1 MKTDSILLV
10 DDNAFALKELVN
22 ILKYIGYK
30 NLTSLEDVSNVLD
43 TVVSEAVVCIISALE
58 MDDISGL
65 KFLRMIRDDDRFIT
79 LPFYLTDSA
88 FTKETV
94 IKAGLAGAT
103 GLIVTPYDKENL
115 EAKLEAISLIADDP
129 SFIEETENL
138 SKGITL
144 LEEGNYEEAIDALDD
159 VVNSDE
165 TAEYYYNIGYIK
177 TLEEKYGEAIPAFQK
192 ATQLDSLFG
201 KAFEGLG
208 RAYNAL
214 GQTEEAEKY
223 MQKAAEI
230 YLDKDKI
237 EEAEFILNDI
247 LAISQDSVNIF
258 NSLGVLYRK
267 KGEFEASMKQYKKA
281 LKVHPEEI
289 YILYNVGRLYIDMKE
304 PESAVEYF
312 EKAIELEP
320 DFKEAKE
327 VLDAI
332 RLGTL

>member
-1 MKTDSILLV
+1 MKTESILLV
-10 DDNAFALKELVN
+10 DENAFALKELVN

-30 NLTSLEDVSNVLD
+30 NLTSIEDAGTALTRIASKEVS
-43 TVVSEAVVCIISALE
+43 CIIAALE
-58 MDDISGL
+58 MDSISGL
-65 KFLRMIRDDDRFIT
+65 EFLRKVRDDEKFIT

-88 FTKETV
+88 FTKEKV
-94 IKAGLAGAT
+94 IKAGLAGVT
-103 GLIVTPYDKENL
+103 GLIVMPFDKENL
-115 EAKLEAISLIADDP
+115 EAKMDSMSSSAAEP

-138 SKGITL
+138 HKGMAL

-192 ATQLDSLFG
+192 ATQLDSLYG

-208 RAYNAL
+208 RAYSAL

-230 YLDKDKI
+230 YLDKDKV

-267 KGEFEASMKQYKKA
+267 KGDFEASMKQYKKA

-312 EKAIELEP
+312 EKAIEVEP
-320 DFKEAKE
+320 EFNEARE

-332 RLGTL
+332 KLGTL